1 MIEQRTWDIVFWLD
15 RSIFQLLKTQV
26 KAKKLHGWR

>member
-1 MIEQRTWDIVFWLD
+1 MVEQRTLRRSAWLD

-26 KAKKLHGWR
+26 KAKKLHDWR